1 MQALHVGF
9 AGLCLQLGS
18 TAMRTYIKTNKQDSA
33 SETKATQKSPQR
45 SAGGFLDSLSVLPT
59 STMASA
65 AFREKLP
72 PALYVGS
79 LVINV
84 LALALPLA
92 LLQIYDRII
101 PNEALDTLSILMGG
115 LVIALL
121 IDGVFKAARAHLVAW
136 HAARME
142 HKLNVAAVDCILQ
155 TPASALEKQEA
166 GSVMDQINAVQTLR
180 EFEGGQSRLLILDLP
195 FVLMFLGLVWV
206 IGGPIVI
213 VPIVMFALL
222 AVATLI
228 TGKAQRAVLQDRA
241 QLDDRR
247 YSFVIETLTG
257 IHSIKAMSM
266 EPQMQRRYD
275 RLLTSAA
282 EVSYR
287 TISLGGVAQAF
298 GNSFSSLTMVA
309 VVSTGA
315 WFVIDGSLSIG
326 SVAACTLLSGRTVQP
341 LLRGLQL
348 WSQIQNITLA
358 SDRLR
363 KVFDLPQRADLEAS
377 EVPEIAGIIEFVGVT
392 HQYEDSHRPVLDDFT
407 LKLEA
412 GSMIAITGR
421 EGCGKSSMMEMIT
434 GDMAPS
440 QGDVMIDGIQTSGPH
455 RAGLAQHIA
464 YIPPDPVVFR
474 GSIIENLAMFRTGD
488 AIDDARAAARL
499 IGLETE
505 INKLPNGY
513 DTRLN
518 ETISEEL
525 SKGFLQLIVIARAI
539 AAQPKII
546 LFDEANNNLDNK
558 SDQKVVDALKSLKGG
573 PTIIAVTHRPSLM
586 RIADSQ
592 FELFEG
598 KLREWV
604 DPAAA
609 YRATQAA
616 EATAS
621 ETTDSSNDRIAG

>member
-1 MQALHVGF
+1 MRVHTKTSGQETSSGKEALDNS
-9 AGLCLQLGS
+9 Q
-18 TAMRTYIKTNKQDSA
+18 
-33 SETKATQKSPQR
+33 QR
-45 SAGGFLDSLSVLPT
+45 FAGGFLDRFSILPT

-72 PALYVGS
+72 FALYVGS
-79 LVINV
+79 LIINV

-155 TPASALEKQEA
+155 TPASALEEQEA
-166 GSVMDQINAVQTLR
+166 GAVMDQINAVQTLR

-206 IGGPIVI
+206 IGGPIVA
-213 VPIVMFALL
+213 VPIIMFGLL
-222 AVATLI
+222 AIATLI
-228 TGKAQRAVLQDRA
+228 TGKAQRAVLKDRA

-287 TISLGGVAQAF
+287 TISLGGIAQAF

-309 VVSTGA
+309 VVSMGA
-315 WFVIDGSLSIG
+315 WLVIDGSLSIG

-341 LLRGLQL
+341 LLKGLQL
-348 WSQIQNITLA
+348 WAQIQNITLA

-363 KVFDLPQRADLEAS
+363 KVFDLPQRVDLDVS
-377 EVPEIAGIIEFVGVT
+377 ETPEIAGIIEFVGVT
-392 HQYEDSHRPVLDDFT
+392 HRYDDSHRPVLDGLT

-421 EGCGKSSMMEMIT
+421 EGCGKSSMLEMIT
-434 GDMAPS
+434 GDLAPFK
-440 QGDVMIDGIQTSGPH
+440 GAVMIDGIQTSGPH
-455 RAGLAQHIA
+455 RSGLSQHIA

-474 GSIIENLAMFRTGD
+474 GSIIENLAMFRTGA
-488 AIDDARAAARL
+488 AIDDARAAAQL

-513 DTRLN
+513 DTKLN
-518 ETISEEL
+518 ETIGEEL

-598 KLREWV
+598 KLQEWI
-604 DPAAA
+604 DPALA
-609 YRATQAA
+609 YRTAQAEEKA
-616 EATAS
+616 AAAP
-621 ETTDSSNDRIAG
+621 SSTIDDRKAG

>member
-18 TAMRTYIKTNKQDSA
+18 TAMRAYIKTNKPDSA
-33 SETKATQKSPQR
+33 SETKATQKNSQR
-45 SAGGFLDSLSVLPT
+45 SAGGFLDRLSVLPT

-72 PALYVGS
+72 TALYVGS

-92 LLQIYDRII
+92 LLQVYDRII

-213 VPIVMFALL
+213 VPLVMFALL

-363 KVFDLPQRADLEAS
+363 KVFELPQREDLDAS

-392 HQYEDSHRPVLDDFT
+392 HQYEDSHRPVLDDLT

-440 QGDVMIDGIQTSGPH
+440 HGDVMIDGIQTSGPH

-474 GSIIENLAMFRTGD
+474 GSIIENLAMFRTGG

-586 RIADSQ
+586 RVADSQ

-616 EATAS
+616 EVVAS